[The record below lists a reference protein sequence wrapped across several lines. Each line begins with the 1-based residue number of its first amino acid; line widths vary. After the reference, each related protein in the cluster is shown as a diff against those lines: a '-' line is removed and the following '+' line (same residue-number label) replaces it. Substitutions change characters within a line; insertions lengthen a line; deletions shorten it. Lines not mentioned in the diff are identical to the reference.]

1 MKYLTILNFGEGT
14 VHQYKVDNSFPDFE
28 EFIIDEGFNL
38 DYVQWMV
45 HETNEVIYEN

>member
-14 VHQYKVDNSFPDFE
+14 VHRYKVDKSFPDFE

-45 HETNEVIYEN
+45 HEISEIIYEN